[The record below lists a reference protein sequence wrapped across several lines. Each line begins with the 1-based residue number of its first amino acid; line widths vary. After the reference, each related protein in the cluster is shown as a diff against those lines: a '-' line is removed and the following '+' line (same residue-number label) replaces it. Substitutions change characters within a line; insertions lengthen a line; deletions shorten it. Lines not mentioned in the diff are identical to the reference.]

1 MVSIPF
7 GVILAL
13 QVGVLAQ
20 QVGAASFTGAG
31 NTLAVVRQASPI
43 ITALML
49 SGVAGSAICS
59 DIGARKIREEL
70 DALEVMGI
78 SVTERLVLPR
88 ALSTVI
94 VAVLLNGIV
103 MFFTIMTT
111 LLISTVAMNL
121 SPGSYLASVGALAR
135 PSDLLLSLMKAAIF
149 GVICTIVAA
158 HKGLT
163 VTKGPAGVGDA
174 VTDAVVMNFVLL
186 FAANF
191 VISQVMTAASGG
203 GDVSQAVPRSRQSRD
218 LLRPFE
224 QAGEQLL
231 FWAEVIRHIPLD
243 DPAVQQADRH
253 HPGRAQPRHRRL
265 RDRRRRGRRGHPA
278 LDPDRQRGRLRG
290 SQRPV
295 GDRAGAADR
304 LHLGVHQHP

>member
-1 MVSIPF
+1 MSATMPSRLGRVLGAARPLSETAAMLRLLSRLGSDLVTSVSRRRFPFEELLLQTWYTIRVCTLPALMVSIPF

-20 QVGAASFTGAG
+20 QVGAVSFTGAG

-78 SVTERLVLPR
+78 SVTERLILPR
-88 ALSTVI
+88 AMSTVI
-94 VAVLLNGIV
+94 VAVLLNGVV

-111 LLISTVAMNL
+111 LLITTVAMNL
-121 SPGSYLASVGALAR
+121 PPGSYLASVATLAR
-135 PSDLLLSLMKAAIF
+135 PSDLALSLIKAAVF
-149 GVICTIVAA
+149 GVICTVVAA
-158 HKGLT
+158 HKGMH

-174 VTDAVVMNFVLL
+174 VTDAVVMNFILL

-191 VISQVMTAASGG
+191 AISQMMTAATGG
-203 GDVSQAVPRSRQSRD
+203 AM
-218 LLRPFE
+218 
-224 QAGEQLL
+224 
-231 FWAEVIRHIPLD
+231 
-243 DPAVQQADRH
+243 
-253 HPGRAQPRHRRL
+253 
-265 RDRRRRGRRGHPA
+265 
-278 LDPDRQRGRLRG
+278 
-290 SQRPV
+290 
-295 GDRAGAADR
+295 
-304 LHLGVHQHP
+304 

>member
-1 MVSIPF
+1 MSAAVPVRRHEPPASQEPLGTRVARALGSARPLRESSAMLRLLARLGSDLVTSIRRGRFPVEELLLQTWYAIRVCTLPALMVSIPF

-20 QVGAASFTGAG
+20 QVGAVAFTGAG

-78 SVTERLVLPR
+78 SVTERLILPR
-88 ALSTVI
+88 AICTVV
-94 VAVLLNGIV
+94 VAILLNGVV

-121 SPGSYLASVGALAR
+121 SAGSYLASVATLAR
-135 PSDLLLSLMKAAIF
+135 PSDLLLSLVKAAVF
-149 GVICTIVAA
+149 GVICTVVAA
-158 HKGLT
+158 HKGMN
-163 VTKGPAGVGDA
+163 VSRGPAGVGDA

-191 VISQVMTAASGG
+191 AISQVMTAASGG
-203 GDVSQAVPRSRQSRD
+203 
-218 LLRPFE
+218 
-224 QAGEQLL
+224 
-231 FWAEVIRHIPLD
+231 
-243 DPAVQQADRH
+243 
-253 HPGRAQPRHRRL
+253 
-265 RDRRRRGRRGHPA
+265 A
-278 LDPDRQRGRLRG
+278 L
-290 SQRPV
+290 
-295 GDRAGAADR
+295 
-304 LHLGVHQHP
+304 

>member
-1 MVSIPF
+1 MSAAVPLRRPSPPPESLGTRIARILGSARPARETGAMLRLLARLGSDLVTSLRRGRFPFEELLLQTWYAIRVCTLPALMVSIPF

-20 QVGAASFTGAG
+20 QVGAVAFTGAG

-59 DIGARKIREEL
+59 DIGSRKIREEL

-88 ALSTVI
+88 AISTVV
-94 VAVLLNGIV
+94 VAILLNGVV
-103 MFFTIMTT
+103 MFFTIITT

-121 SPGSYLASVGALAR
+121 SAGSYLASVATLAR
-135 PSDLLLSLMKAAIF
+135 PSDLLLSLVKAAVF
-149 GVICTIVAA
+149 GVICTVVAA
-158 HKGLT
+158 HKGMN
-163 VTKGPAGVGDA
+163 VSRGPAGVGDA

-191 VISQVMTAASGG
+191 AISQLMTAASGG
-203 GDVSQAVPRSRQSRD
+203 
-218 LLRPFE
+218 
-224 QAGEQLL
+224 
-231 FWAEVIRHIPLD
+231 
-243 DPAVQQADRH
+243 
-253 HPGRAQPRHRRL
+253 
-265 RDRRRRGRRGHPA
+265 A
-278 LDPDRQRGRLRG
+278 L
-290 SQRPV
+290 
-295 GDRAGAADR
+295 
-304 LHLGVHQHP
+304 